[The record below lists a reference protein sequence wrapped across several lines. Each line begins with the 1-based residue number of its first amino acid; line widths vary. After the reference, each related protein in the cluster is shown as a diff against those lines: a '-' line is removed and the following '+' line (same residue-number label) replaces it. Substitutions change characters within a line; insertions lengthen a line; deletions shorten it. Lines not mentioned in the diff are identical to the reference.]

1 MPANGS
7 TLSLTQ
13 ENCAAYG
20 QPFGCGAS
28 TAESD
33 PSSCWCREIKLS
45 EAALGELRD
54 RFAGCLCQNC
64 LLAFA
69 KHPADEL
76 SNDAAS
82 IANEKIN

>member
-13 ENCAAYG
+13 ENCAACG

-28 TAESD
+28 TAEADAS
-33 PSSCWCREIKLS
+33 PCWCREIKLS
-45 EAALGELRD
+45 EAALFELRE

-64 LLAFA
+64 LSALANQ
-69 KHPADEL
+69 PTAD
-76 SNDAAS
+76 
-82 IANEKIN
+82 

>member
-13 ENCAAYG
+13 ENCAACG
-20 QPFGCGAS
+20 QPFGCGVS

-33 PSSCWCREIKLS
+33 TASCWCREIKLS
-45 EAALGELRD
+45 EAALAELHY

-69 KHPADEL
+69 HHSADEL
-76 SNDAAS
+76 SDDAATS
-82 IANEKIN
+82 EKIN

>member
-1 MPANGS
+1 MTSRAPFE
-7 TLSLTQ
+7 TRL
-13 ENCAAYG
+13 AASFSPEQWG
-20 QPFGCGAS
+20 ESGAVVAFSAGPDS
-28 TAESD
+28 TA
-33 PSSCWCREIKLS
+33 LL
-45 EAALGELRD
+45 AALAELRD

-69 KHPADEL
+69 NHPADEL